1 MSQQD
6 ITIKR
11 TGAEKVRWD
20 LSDLYSNVDELR
32 QDLAHVEREA
42 EAFAQKYRGTLKQAT
57 AAVWREALEA
67 FEALHERLGRAYT
80 YAYLYWSTDTT
91 DPQRGALLQ
100 EVRERYTAITQQML
114 FFELEWV
121 LLPDE
126 QAEALLSRQELAA
139 YRHYLELQ
147 RRYRPHVLSEPE
159 EKIMAE
165 KAVTGRSAWN
175 RLFDET
181 LGAARFPF
189 REEELSEQEIL
200 AKLHDPDRDVRR
212 DAALGF
218 TEGLEKHLRTL
229 TFVFNTVLA
238 DKATDDRIR
247 KYRHWLES
255 RNMANEITDE
265 AVQALVDAVTSRYDL
280 VARFYTLKRRLLG
293 YDVLYDYDRYAPIGE
308 AATTYT
314 WEEARDLVL
323 EAYESFHPEM
333 ARIASLFF
341 ERKWIDAALSTG
353 KREGAFSH
361 GAVPSVHPYILMSYT
376 GKIRDVQ
383 TLAHELGHG
392 IHQYLSREQGYL
404 QADTPLTT
412 AETASVFGEML
423 VFQKLMAQEKEP
435 RNRLSMLVGK
445 IDDTIATVFRQIAM
459 NRFEDRI
466 HTARRTMGEL
476 PVERFN
482 EFWMETQE
490 HMFQGSVK
498 LGSHYR
504 IWWSYIPHFIHTPGY
519 VYAYAF
525 GELLVL
531 ALYQKYRE
539 EGASFVER
547 YLELLRAGGS
557 DWPHRLIAR
566 LGVDLDHPAFWHQG
580 LAAIEEWI
588 EQAEALADQV

>member
-1 MSQQD
+1 MH
-6 ITIKR
+6 
-11 TGAEKVRWD
+11 WD
-20 LSDLYSNVDELR
+20 LSDLYPNVDALR
-32 QDLAHVEREA
+32 ADLARAEQEA
-42 EAFAQKYRGTLKQAT
+42 EAFARTYRGK
-57 AAVWREALEA
+57 LEHLSPEEWGVAIRA

-91 DPQRGALLQ
+91 DSQRGALLQ
-100 EVRERYTAITQQML
+100 EVRERYTAITQQVL

-126 QAEALLSRQELAA
+126 KADELLSREELAA

-147 RRYRPHVLSEPE
+147 RRYRPHVLSEAE
-159 EKIMAE
+159 EKILAE

-189 REEELSEQEIL
+189 RGEELTEQEIL
-200 AKLHDPDRDVRR
+200 AKLHDSDREVRR

-218 TEGLEKHLRTL
+218 TEGLEKLLRTL
-229 TFVFNTVLA
+229 TFVFNTILA
-238 DKATDDRIR
+238 DKASDDRLR
-247 KYRHWLES
+247 RYRHWLES
-255 RNMANEITDE
+255 RNLANEITDE
-265 AVQALVDAVTSRYDL
+265 AVGALIDAVTGRYDL
-280 VARFYTLKRRLLG
+280 VARYYNLKRRLLG
-293 YDVLYDYDRYAPIGE
+293 YDELYDYDRYAPVGE

-333 ARIASLFF
+333 ARIAALFF
-341 ERKWIDAALSTG
+341 ERKWIDAALKPG
-353 KREGAFSH
+353 KRGGAFSH

-392 IHQYLSREQGYL
+392 VHQYLSREQGYF

-423 VFQKLMAQEKEP
+423 VFQKLMAQESDP

-466 HTARRTMGEL
+466 HTARRTLGEL
-476 PVERFN
+476 PAERFS

-498 LGSHYR
+498 LGTHYR

-531 ALYQKYRE
+531 ALYRRYQE
-539 EGASFVER
+539 EGSAFAGQ

-557 DWPHRLIAR
+557 DWPHRLVAH
-566 LGVDLDHPAFWHQG
+566 LGVDLNHPSFWNQG
-580 LAAIEEWI
+580 LEAIETWI
-588 EQAEALADQV
+588 AQAEELANQL